1 MIALQSIDS
10 LGEWEQQVGDA
21 IRQLRI
27 AHGYD
32 QIELAERANLSRSAV
47 QSLERG
53 TGSRLRTVLAV
64 LRALDRLD
72 ALDSIMPDTEPS
84 PLEVLALSR
93 RAARRQRSRK
103 GATS

>member
-1 MIALQSIDS
+1 MIALQSTSS
-10 LGEWEQQVGDA
+10 LGEWEERVGDA
-21 IRQLRI
+21 VRQLRI
-27 AHGYD
+27 AQGYD

-72 ALDSIMPDTEPS
+72 ALDSIMPDAEPS
-84 PLEVLALSR
+84 PLEVLELSR
-93 RAARRQRSRK
+93 RAARPQRSRK
-103 GATS
+103 RANS